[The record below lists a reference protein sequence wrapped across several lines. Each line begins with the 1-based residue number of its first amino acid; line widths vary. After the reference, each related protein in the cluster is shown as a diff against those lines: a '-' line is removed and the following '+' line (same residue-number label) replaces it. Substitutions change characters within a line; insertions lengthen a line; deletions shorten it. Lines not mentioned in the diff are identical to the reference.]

1 MRRRAERRIRRL
13 VALTSRRVGRLLSTL
28 ALHLL
33 LPGHGAGSAR
43 SRIAICGYGEAEI
56 TRGCECVLSERR
68 SLTTASLCYFFREQP
83 TC

>member
-13 VALTSRRVGRLLSTL
+13 VALTSTRVGRLLSTL

-43 SRIAICGYGEAEI
+43 SRIAIYGYAAEI

>member
-28 ALHLL
+28 ASHLL

-43 SRIAICGYGEAEI
+43 SRIAIYGEAEI
-56 TRGCECVLSERR
+56 TRGCKWVSSERR

>member
-28 ALHLL
+28 ASHLL
-33 LPGHGAGSAR
+33 LPGRGAGSAR
-43 SRIAICGYGEAEI
+43 SRIAIYGEAEI